1 MSSRR
6 LVLQTDHPWADTEIE
21 RKILSEAGLELIKP
35 AAGGSAADLVA
46 LARRSSAILTCWA
59 PVPIEMIIH
68 SEDLRIIGRIGVGVD
83 NIDVAA
89 ARRRGIVVTNV
100 PNYCTEEVSDH
111 VVALVHSWARGIV
124 FYDRDVHLG
133 RWRPLARNLRRVSDL
148 TVGIIGMG
156 NIGRRVAEKFGAL
169 GCHVIG
175 SGRSSSNRQSPIELV
190 GIDEVA
196 RRATVVSLH
205 LPLNEETRHIVN
217 ERFLRLM
224 RPDALLVNTGR
235 GPLVSNAALINALA
249 SGRPAAAALDVVEG
263 EPGLPPD
270 LVSNPNVILTPHVAF
285 SSDRSVADVRTRAAE
300 EVVRV
305 LSGQSPMHPV
315 GH

>member
-6 LVLQTDHPWADTEIE
+6 LVLQTDHPWPDVAIE
-21 RKILSEAGLELIKP
+21 RKILSEAGLELIEP
-35 AAGGSAADLVA
+35 AAGSSAADLVA

-83 NIDVAA
+83 NIDVVA
-89 ARRRGIVVTNV
+89 ARRQGVVVTNV

-111 VVALVHSWARGIV
+111 VVALVHAWARGIV

-148 TVGIIGMG
+148 TVGVIGVG
-156 NIGRRVAEKFGAL
+156 NIGLRVAEKFAAL
-169 GCHVIG
+169 GCKVIG
-175 SGRSSSNRQSPIELV
+175 SGRSPLNRQSPIELV
-190 GIDEVA
+190 EIDEVA

-205 LPLNEETRHIVN
+205 LPLNDETRHIVN
-217 ERFLRLM
+217 ERFLRQM
-224 RPDALLVNTGR
+224 KPDALLVNTGR
-235 GPLVSNAALINALA
+235 GPLVSTAALIDALA
-249 SGRPAAAALDVVEG
+249 AGRPASAALDVVEG
-263 EPGLPPD
+263 EPDLPPD

-305 LSGQSPMHPV
+305 LSGQRPIHPV
-315 GH
+315 GQ